1 MKLEAENSTYK
12 VDAAGRVIIPSSIRK
27 RFGIKPGDYMDYYVG
42 EQDGHWLLALIP
54 SKKEVLTNNP

>member
-42 EQDGHWLLALIP
+42 EQDGKYILALMK
-54 SKKEVLTNNP
+54 SEKENDNG